1 MPGALAVRVV
11 PATTVPLGRR
21 VSRWPLAV
29 VMIAGNGGMGGEMGM
44 VLELELMC
52 SAEESRETM
61 GLSIAKPVS
70 PGARVVPAGTMWD
83 EERVMVWLPTVKW
96 DNGVGGAV
104 ERMLWNVNMP
114 SRRSLLVWKVMCALD
129 IVVGDAPAV
138 MG

>member
-44 VLELELMC
+44 VLEPMC

-61 GLSIAKPVS
+61 VLSIAKPVS
-70 PGARVVPAGTMWD
+70 PGAWVVPAGTMWD
-83 EERVMVWLPTVKW
+83 EERVMAWLPTVK
-96 DNGVGGAV
+96 
-104 ERMLWNVNMP
+104 
-114 SRRSLLVWKVMCALD
+114 
-129 IVVGDAPAV
+129 
-138 MG
+138 